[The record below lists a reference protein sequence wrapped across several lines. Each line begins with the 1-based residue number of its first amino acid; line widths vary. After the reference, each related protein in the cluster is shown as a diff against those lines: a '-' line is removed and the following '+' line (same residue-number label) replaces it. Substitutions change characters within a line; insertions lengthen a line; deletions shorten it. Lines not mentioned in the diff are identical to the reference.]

1 MGHGFYCAFV
11 LQSPFAI
18 DAKKDFD
25 CHYPDTWG
33 CHEVEE
39 PMSDETRHLLAYA
52 LLALL
57 IVSGA
62 VAILFQRKRLRER
75 RRYRYRSKD

>member
-1 MGHGFYCAFV
+1 
-11 LQSPFAI
+11 
-18 DAKKDFD
+18 
-25 CHYPDTWG
+25 
-33 CHEVEE
+33 
-39 PMSDETRHLLAYA
+39 MSDETRHLLAYA